1 MNRRHMLNSSTV
13 ATAATVLMDGMG
25 FDEVG

>member
-1 MNRRHMLNSSTV
+1 MLNSSTV